1 MKRLR
6 TLGED
11 RDDLGSNSMI
21 RTIVIGLGGNA
32 LIKPGEEGTAKQQ
45 LRNIEGT
52 VKQISKLVREGH
64 QIILTHGNGP
74 QVGAILIQQEEAR
87 HKVPPMPLDVCVA
100 QSQGEIGYMLQQ
112 TFAGKTDK
120 PVVTVITQVLVEKDD
135 PAFKNPTKPIG
146 PAYDKPIKGIPMVKT
161 HKGYRRV
168 VPSPDPKEI
177 IEKEVIRDLIDK
189 HIVVACGGGG
199 IPVVREGS
207 KLKGVE
213 AVIDKDLAGEKLA
226 EDVGAE
232 LFIILTDVD
241 YVYLNYGTPKQKALK
256 SLSFEEAKKY
266 LEEGQFPPGS
276 MGPKVKA
283 ALRFLEW
290 GGEAVIITSINSL
303 HEAMKGHAG
312 TFIKWE

>member
-1 MKRLR
+1 
-6 TLGED
+6 
-11 RDDLGSNSMI
+11 MI

-45 LRNIEGT
+45 LRNIGDT
-52 VKQISKLVREGH
+52 VKQICKLVEEGH
-64 QIILTHGNGP
+64 KIILTHGNGP

-87 HKVPPMPLDVCVA
+87 RKVPPMPLDVCVA

-112 TFAGKTDK
+112 TFAGRSDK
-120 PVVTVITQVLVEKDD
+120 SVVTVVTQVLVDGKD
-135 PAFKNPTKPIG
+135 PAFKKPTKPIG
-146 PAYDKPIKGIPMVKT
+146 PAYTEPIKGIPMVKT

-168 VPSPDPKEI
+168 VPSPDPKDI
-177 IEKEVIRDLIDK
+177 IEKSVIHDLIDN

-199 IPVVREGS
+199 IPVVKKGT

-226 EDVGAE
+226 EEVNAE
-232 LFIILTDVD
+232 LFVILTDVD
-241 YVYLNYGTPKQKALK
+241 YVYLDYGKPSQKPVKVLSLK
-256 SLSFEEAKKY
+256 DAKRYMK
-266 LEEGQFPPGS
+266 EGQFPAGS

-283 ALRFLEW
+283 AIRFLEW

-303 HEAMKGHAG
+303 HKAMKGHAG
-312 TFIKWE
+312 TVIRRA